1 MERQLN
7 LHPDPEIAVS
17 LWSRSGLA
25 TLDMGFCPHRLGP
38 CAALD
43 EPAPGTGRGE
53 QMKPLTAE
61 QLQMNEDAVNVAAS
75 AVGEPIEA
83 ACRCE
88 QASQDMMLEA
98 AGVGAINRGFVKGAK
113 GLSRAMMPKTMG
125 GMKQMETGGLPNS
138 FVLAASETKVYAIED
153 KEDHGKLVP
162 GKILQ
167 TWERGAFQAKRNELQ
182 GMNVTMGIPDD
193 RQMLIIYLSLEG
205 NKSKY
210 MQAAQR
216 QMDAYGSPGQ
226 PTRFALAKD
235 EPSEKLIAAV
245 TANAPAPGA
254 NIMIGGQSLADM
266 QAAAAQAVAG
276 ASATAQADPTEKLSR
291 LADLHDRGVLSD
303 DEFAAQK
310 AKILEA

>member
-1 MERQLN
+1 
-7 LHPDPEIAVS
+7 
-17 LWSRSGLA
+17 
-25 TLDMGFCPHRLGP
+25 
-38 CAALD
+38 
-43 EPAPGTGRGE
+43 
-53 QMKPLTAE
+53 MKPLSVE
-61 QLQMNEDAVNVAAS
+61 ELKMNEDAVNVASS
-75 AVGEPIEA
+75 AVGEPVEA

-98 AGVGAINRGFVKGAK
+98 AGVGGFNRAFVKGGKAM
-113 GLSRAMMPKTMG
+113 GRAMMPRTMG

-138 FVLAASETKVYAIED
+138 FVLAASATKVYAIED
-153 KEDHGKLVP
+153 KHDHGTLVP
-162 GKILQ
+162 GKILH
-167 TWERGAFQAKRNELQ
+167 TWERDAFQAKRNELQ
-182 GMNVTMGIPDD
+182 GMNVTMGLPDD

-205 NKSKY
+205 SKSRY

-235 EPSEKLIAAV
+235 ESSEKLIEAV

-266 QAAAAQAVAG
+266 QAAAAQAAAG
-276 ASATAQADPTEKLSR
+276 ATAAQADPTEKLSR
-291 LADLHDRGVLSD
+291 LADLHDRGVLND

-310 AKILEA
+310 AKILGTS